1 MRCLPLVREGV
12 LHFRVMRCGRGL
24 CTTHY
29 IVHSRLICSCRQ
41 RYCKKSSAQ
50 ALWRKNF
57 RRIFGS
63 QGCRCWARLPAN
75 GNANLPARSKSNVLS
90 SPETFAQYSES
101 VNLANHLTIYS
112 CDFIIALFKMLS
124 IA

>member
-29 IVHSRLICSCRQ
+29 IVHSRLIFSCRQ

-50 ALWRKNF
+50 AFCCKFLTNILA
-57 RRIFGS
+57 RRAAG
-63 QGCRCWARLPAN
+63 ARLGWPRM
-75 GNANLPARSKSNVLS
+75 GNANLLASSKSNVLS